1 MGWLNQTCCR
11 PLSNPWSD
19 TESQRIWSISSL
31 SRDGGSPCAGR
42 SSRSSV
48 TIAARV
54 RRSCSL
60 AVTAMLIAPP
70 FPDEFHGTP
79 AASAWISVDHR
90 IADAPGACTHWRVTD
105 RAASRRRPV
114 MNPIRQIRRIA
125 GVLAGAC
132 ALLAFAAASP
142 AMAARIPVP
151 VPWVGVPE
159 PYPGANLPPA
169 PVPPQIHAVTRTV
182 LAGGMPGWQITLI
195 AVGAPGGGAA
205 RRASPTPR
213 AGGAAALRAGVG
225 AAPGHPAG
233 AARRHVIAT
242 AA

>member
-1 MGWLNQTCCR
+1 
-11 PLSNPWSD
+11 
-19 TESQRIWSISSL
+19 
-31 SRDGGSPCAGR
+31 
-42 SSRSSV
+42 
-48 TIAARV
+48 
-54 RRSCSL
+54 
-60 AVTAMLIAPP
+60 
-70 FPDEFHGTP
+70 
-79 AASAWISVDHR
+79 
-90 IADAPGACTHWRVTD
+90 
-105 RAASRRRPV
+105 

-151 VPWVGVPE
+151 DPGAGVPE

-195 AVGAPGGGAA
+195 AVGAALLAA
-205 RRASPTPR
+205 VVAVLADRAR
-213 AGGAAALRAGVG
+213 AG
-225 AAPGHPAG
+225 
-233 AARRHVIAT
+233 RRHVIAT

>member
-1 MGWLNQTCCR
+1 
-11 PLSNPWSD
+11 
-19 TESQRIWSISSL
+19 
-31 SRDGGSPCAGR
+31 
-42 SSRSSV
+42 
-48 TIAARV
+48 
-54 RRSCSL
+54 
-60 AVTAMLIAPP
+60 
-70 FPDEFHGTP
+70 
-79 AASAWISVDHR
+79 
-90 IADAPGACTHWRVTD
+90 
-105 RAASRRRPV
+105 

-151 VPWVGVPE
+151 ALWVGVPE

-182 LAGGMPGWQITLI
+182 VAGGMPGWQITLI
-195 AVGAPGGGAA
+195 AVGAALLAA
-205 RRASPTPR
+205 VVAVLADRAR
-213 AGGAAALRAGVG
+213 
-225 AAPGHPAG
+225 

>member
-1 MGWLNQTCCR
+1 
-11 PLSNPWSD
+11 
-19 TESQRIWSISSL
+19 
-31 SRDGGSPCAGR
+31 
-42 SSRSSV
+42 
-48 TIAARV
+48 
-54 RRSCSL
+54 
-60 AVTAMLIAPP
+60 
-70 FPDEFHGTP
+70 
-79 AASAWISVDHR
+79 
-90 IADAPGACTHWRVTD
+90 
-105 RAASRRRPV
+105 

-151 VPWVGVPE
+151 DPWAGVPE

-182 LAGGMPGWQITLI
+182 LAGGMPVHSWQITLI
-195 AVGAPGGGAA
+195 AVGAALLAA
-205 RRASPTPR
+205 VVAVLADRAR
-213 AGGAAALRAGVG
+213 
-225 AAPGHPAG
+225 